1 MKIESGQNAIITG
14 TSRGLGPYVAKT
26 LASRG
31 VNVVLAARTLS
42 GLEALRDELTP
53 SGVRVVVQPT
63 DMSKQDEIQALV
75 QRATEELGQV
85 DIVVN
90 NAAIEL
96 FADYDQ
102 VSVDEIEQM
111 IQVNLLG
118 PMFLSKLCLPSM
130 YARNRGHIVN
140 IASGA
145 GVFPPPC
152 AESYAASKAGLIGFT
167 LSMRSSAK
175 VKNSKVSASVICPG
189 FMDDAGMYEEMKK
202 VSGKVQWFVGSLP
215 AQRLADAVL
224 TAIEKDLP
232 EITLMPGFPKL
243 TKVFNLFA
251 PKMFERSNV
260 RLGVYDA
267 LLAVADHR
275 NEKA

>member
-1 MKIESGQNAIITG
+1 MKIESGQNAIVTG
-14 TSRGLGPYVAKT
+14 TSRGLGPYIAKA
-26 LASRG
+26 LASKG

-42 GLEALRDELTP
+42 VLESLSDELTP
-53 SGVRVVVQPT
+53 SGVQILVQPT
-63 DMSKQDEIQALV
+63 DMSEQDEIQRLV
-75 QRATEELGQV
+75 QRATEELGPI

-102 VSVDEIEQM
+102 VSVEEIEQM
-111 IQVNLLG
+111 LQVNLLG
-118 PMFLSKLCLPSM
+118 PMLLSKLCLPSM
-130 YARNRGHIVN
+130 VERNQGHIVN
-140 IASGA
+140 VASGA
-145 GVFPPPC
+145 GLFPPPC

-167 LSMRSSAK
+167 LSMRASAK
-175 VKNSKVSASVICPG
+175 VKKSKVSASVICPG

-202 VSGKVQWFVGSLP
+202 VSGKVKWIVGSMP
-215 AQRLADAVL
+215 AHRLGDAVL

-243 TKVFNLFA
+243 TKLFNVLA

-260 RLGVYDA
+260 RAGVYDA
-267 LLAVADHR
+267 LLAVAAHR